1 MANPLRMRYKLIS
14 TNVKKIIFMIKEQVQ
29 LKKKSLFRRLITRHI
44 TSEENIYSSEILNL
58 AANKKNELFQKI

>member
-1 MANPLRMRYKLIS
+1 
-14 TNVKKIIFMIKEQVQ
+14 MIKEQVQ